1 VNGESDLEL
10 ELRSESAAVKVLIEN
25 KVDAPLQPFQASRYH
40 DRAAAYVRQGRC
52 TAAWTVLV
60 APTAY
65 FGDSEDCLGFDCRV
79 TYEAILAWFEQAST
93 LGARQLCKV
102 VLLREALEHGRWTM
116 VPDKA
121 ATEFWRLYWERASTI
136 APDLRMPEPKDRP
149 ATSSFIFFRP
159 FGLAPG
165 VSLLHKLP
173 YGNVDL
179 QFARMGDRLVE
190 ITQRYG
196 GHLDSDMR
204 VDQATR
210 SGVVRITVPRID
222 MGAPFVTSK
231 AAVEAGIRA
240 ATRLLALYKRVVP

>member
-1 VNGESDLEL
+1 MQGEVVSIGTEL
-10 ELRSESAAVKVLIEN
+10 LLGQIVDTNAAHISQL
-25 KVDAPLQPFQASRYH
+25 LASVGVSVYYRTTVG
-40 DRAAAYVRQGRC
+40 DNVERAAQ
-52 TAAWTVLV
+52 
-60 APTAY
+60 
-65 FGDSEDCLGFDCRV
+65 
-79 TYEAILAWFEQAST
+79 I
-93 LGARQLCKV
+93 
-102 VLLREALEHGRWTM
+102 LREALEHGRWTM